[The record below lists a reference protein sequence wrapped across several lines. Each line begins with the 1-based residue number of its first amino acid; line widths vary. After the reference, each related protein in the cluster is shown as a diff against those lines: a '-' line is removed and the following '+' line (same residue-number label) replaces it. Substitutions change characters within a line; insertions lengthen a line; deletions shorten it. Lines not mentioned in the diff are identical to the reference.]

1 MRIFGISTDRY
12 WLTLR
17 KARALEQPERER
29 RLLQGVAAFALVR
42 RLVLCLVEKY
52 PVAEE
57 EMSSP

>member
-1 MRIFGISTDRY
+1 LACDQC
-12 WLTLR
+12 LTLR